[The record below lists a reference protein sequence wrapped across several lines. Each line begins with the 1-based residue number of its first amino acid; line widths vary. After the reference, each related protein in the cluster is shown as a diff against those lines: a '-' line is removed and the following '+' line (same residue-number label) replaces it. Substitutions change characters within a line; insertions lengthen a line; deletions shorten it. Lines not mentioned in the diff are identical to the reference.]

1 MGPRTPRKW
10 EGRAAL
16 GVLALGLVLATAPA
30 WRILA
35 LGKAPTLDE
44 LLRVVCTRPADG
56 PPAWLKLR
64 GP

>member
-1 MGPRTPRKW
+1 M
-10 EGRAAL
+10 